1 MVYFVFIS
9 PPNFNKGEFFNK
21 ISDTLS
27 KALKSYDNIIFAGV
41 LNIDLLDPSK
51 NTSHHYSHLLDVF
64 NLKSFV
70 REHTCFMSD
79 KGSLIDILANKPSS
93 FHKNMVLLQ
102 T

>member
-51 NTSHHYSHLLDVF
+51 NTSHH
-64 NLKSFV
+64 
-70 REHTCFMSD
+70 
-79 KGSLIDILANKPSS
+79 
-93 FHKNMVLLQ
+93 
-102 T
+102 